1 MTSFCEYSKPC
12 PIITYT
18 LEDRDDKAYNYKLRV
33 VGFMEQAAEKP
44 EEFVLPDEF
53 NGGVLAKKQQVR
65 LLGKERFKFTNNSKD
80 EERIIV
86 RNKSVNCARM
96 RPSKI
101 RSATHSP

>member
-1 MTSFCEYSKPC
+1 
-12 PIITYT
+12 
-18 LEDRDDKAYNYKLRV
+18 
-33 VGFMEQAAEKP
+33 MEQAAEKP

-86 RNKSVNCARM
+86 RRKLLIVLGCDRAKQDLRH
-96 RPSKI
+96 
-101 RSATHSP
+101 AALEHH

>member
-1 MTSFCEYSKPC
+1 
-12 PIITYT
+12 
-18 LEDRDDKAYNYKLRV
+18 
-33 VGFMEQAAEKP
+33 MEQAAEKP

-86 RNKSVNCARM
+86 RNKTDN
-96 RPSKI
+96 
-101 RSATHSP
+101 